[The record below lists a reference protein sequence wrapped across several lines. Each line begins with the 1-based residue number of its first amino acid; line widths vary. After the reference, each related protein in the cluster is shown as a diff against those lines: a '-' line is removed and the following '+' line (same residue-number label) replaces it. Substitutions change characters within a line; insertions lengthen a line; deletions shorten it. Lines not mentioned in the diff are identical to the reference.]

1 MIIKLTGAF
10 NVVSLVGVL
19 EPEEVIPGR
28 ILRTFFWQIF
38 YCAGGAILE
47 IDNFLASVDAQLEK
61 EKRILLIVVT
71 LLSKT
76 HQGLKGRTPTE

>member
-1 MIIKLTGAF
+1 M
-10 NVVSLVGVL
+10 GVL
-19 EPEEVIPGR
+19 EPEEVIPGC
-28 ILRTFFWQIF
+28 ILGTFFGQIF